1 MKKKKLQKEK
11 SCGKFEKPTF
21 AEFSSFCQE
30 RQYWI
35 CLKDGEVERL
45 YNALNERDWK
55 TVSGQQPKSWQ
66 TLTSSALFRVC
77 GEMPSGLLFE
87 IPTREEFDDYC
98 RNKIGGIFLVYPKA
112 LSRIWNYC
120 EESKWAYKFH
130 KFYSRAKNW
139 EQYVSE
145 KYESYK
151 DALTQSWKYSISRK
165 IESDNCKYAYEL
177 THKNIT
183 DADLGN
189 TDKHYVCY
197 TDGSCDNLSKPHAGG
212 SAYIVLKDEDVVHT
226 ASYGTTNTTN
236 NRMEMLAIISAAYYC
251 PPDSI
256 VDIYSDSQYAI
267 NVLSGEWGHK
277 VNGDLFQK
285 FVECIRH
292 LRAVRFFWVK
302 GHNGDKYNEL
312 ADELAYGAYC
322 DKCKELGIKPSSRH

>member
-1 MKKKKLQKEK
+1 MKKKNLEKEK
-11 SCGKFEKPTF
+11 SCGKYEKPTF

-45 YNALNERDWK
+45 YNALNERDWE
-55 TVSGQQPKSWQ
+55 TISGQQPKSWQ

-87 IPTREEFDDYC
+87 IPTRKEFDDFC

-112 LSRIWNYC
+112 FSRVWYYC
-120 EESKWAYKFH
+120 ENNKWAFSSKNNLA
-130 KFYSRAKNW
+130 RVKNW
-139 EQYVSE
+139 QDYVLE
-145 KYESYK
+145 KFGHCK
-151 DALTQSWKYSISRK
+151 DYLIRSWKE
-165 IESDNCKYAYEL
+165 ESARRVEIDNNKFAYKL
-177 THKNIT
+177 THKHIT
-183 DADLGN
+183 DVDLCN

-267 NVLSGEWGHK
+267 KVLSGEWKHK
-277 VNGDLFQK
+277 TNGDLFQK
-285 FVECIRH
+285 FVECTRH
-292 LRAVRFFWVK
+292 LSAVRFFWVK